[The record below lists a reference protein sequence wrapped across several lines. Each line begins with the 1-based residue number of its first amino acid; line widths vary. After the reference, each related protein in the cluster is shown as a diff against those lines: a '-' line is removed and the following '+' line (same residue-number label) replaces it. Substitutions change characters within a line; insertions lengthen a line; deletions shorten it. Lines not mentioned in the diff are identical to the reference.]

1 MLHPMIQRFEAQAE
15 LLDMQASRASL
26 DDAVVRLA
34 AWMELAKRKLSED
47 DMVVLIEVGGVLY
60 REGLR
65 KRER

>member
-15 LLDMQASRASL
+15 LLDMQAARESL

-34 AWMELAKRKLSED
+34 AWMDLAQGRLSED
-47 DMVVLIEVGGVLY
+47 DMVVLVEVGGILY

-65 KRER
+65 KRQS

>member
-15 LLDMQASRASL
+15 LLDMQAARESL

-34 AWMELAKRKLSED
+34 AWVDLAQERLSED
-47 DMVVLIEVGGVLY
+47 DMVVLMEVGGILY

-65 KRER
+65 RRQS

>member
-15 LLDMQASRASL
+15 LLNVQATRDSL

-34 AWMELAKRKLSED
+34 AWMELASGKLSED
-47 DMVVLIEVGGVLY
+47 DMVVLIEVGGILY

-65 KRER
+65 KRQS

>member
-15 LLDMQASRASL
+15 LLDMQASRESL

-34 AWMELAKRKLSED
+34 AWVDLAQGKLSED
-47 DMVVLIEVGGVLY
+47 DMVVLMEVGGILY

-65 KRER
+65 RRQS

>member
-15 LLDMQASRASL
+15 LLDMQAARESL

-34 AWMELAKRKLSED
+34 AWVDLAQGRLSED
-47 DMVVLIEVGGVLY
+47 DMVVLMEVGGILY

-65 KRER
+65 RRQS

>member
-15 LLDMQASRASL
+15 LLDMQASRESL

-34 AWMELAKRKLSED
+34 AWVDLAQARLSED
-47 DMVVLIEVGGVLY
+47 DVVVLMEVGGILY

-65 KRER
+65 RRQS